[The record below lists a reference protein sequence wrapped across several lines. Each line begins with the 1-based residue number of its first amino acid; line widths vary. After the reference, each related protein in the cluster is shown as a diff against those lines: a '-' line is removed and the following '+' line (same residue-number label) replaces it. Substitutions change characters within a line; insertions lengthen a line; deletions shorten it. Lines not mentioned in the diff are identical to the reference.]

1 MPHYYD
7 DNTDLI
13 SQPSEIKTYINKVEY
28 TFTTDHGVFSKSRVD
43 FGTQRLLE
51 AITLDQPK
59 HILDIGCGYGVVG
72 IVMKHTYPNAQVTMF
87 DVNPRAVE
95 LAKNNCLSHGLS
107 DIDVFVSDHIPKELN
122 GVDVAILN
130 PPIRAGK
137 DTVFRLYEEAYNI
150 LTNQGLLYIVIQKK
164 QGSQSSKVFLEA
176 LFDNVV
182 LIQRDKGYHVFK
194 AIKS

>member
-7 DNTDLI
+7 DNTDLL
-13 SQPSEIKTYINKVEY
+13 SQPSEIKAHINKVEY
-28 TFTTDHGVFSKSRVD
+28 TFTTDRGVFSKNRVD
-43 FGTQRLLE
+43 FGTQCLLE
-51 AITLDQPK
+51 AITLNNPN

-72 IVMKHTYPNAQVTMF
+72 IVMKHTYPNAKVSMF

-95 LAKNNCLSHGLS
+95 LAKKNCQANELS
-107 DIDVFVSDHIPKELN
+107 DIDVFVSDHIPKELK

-150 LTNQGLLYIVIQKK
+150 LNNQGLLYIVIQKK
-164 QGSQSSKVFLEA
+164 QGSQSSKIFLES
-176 LFDNVV
+176 LFSDVV